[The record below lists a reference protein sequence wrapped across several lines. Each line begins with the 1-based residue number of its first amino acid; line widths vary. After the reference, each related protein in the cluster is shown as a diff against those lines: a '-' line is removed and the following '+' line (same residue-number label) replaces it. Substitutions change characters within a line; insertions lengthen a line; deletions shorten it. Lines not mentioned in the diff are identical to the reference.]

1 MTKTL
6 IIRDDVYARLL
17 NIKREDE
24 SFNDLLT
31 RLIEEDKF
39 SLLERLRG
47 GIDLPEADELLHEI
61 YEKKRGTRR
70 RPAGSMP

>member
-6 IIRDDVYARLL
+6 IIQDDVYARLL
-17 NIKREDE
+17 NMKREDE
-24 SFNDLLT
+24 SFSDLLT

-47 GIDLPEADELLHEI
+47 SIDLPEADELLHEI

-70 RPAGSMP
+70 HPAGSMP